1 MRAGDGFHVARIF
14 LFEEGEWS
22 LTDETERGSG
32 FAQGGV
38 ERDAFVE
45 DEAVA
50 FEMFAAAFL
59 EITENAA
66 IELED
71 LSEASFLQK
80 RRRFLAANATSAK
93 GHDWFVFQMTGQGRG
108 RHWEFAE
115 MIEVERVSAAEG
127 AEFYLVGV
135 AGV

>member
-1 MRAGDGFHVARIF
+1 MRAGDGFHVAWVF
-14 LFEEGEWS
+14 LFDRSEWS
-22 LTDETERGSG
+22 LTDEAERGSG

-59 EITENAA
+59 EITENSA

-71 LSEASFLQK
+71 LGEAGL
-80 RRRFLAANATSAK
+80 L
-93 GHDWFVFQMTGQGRG
+93 
-108 RHWEFAE
+108 
-115 MIEVERVSAAEG
+115 
-127 AEFYLVGV
+127 
-135 AGV
+135 